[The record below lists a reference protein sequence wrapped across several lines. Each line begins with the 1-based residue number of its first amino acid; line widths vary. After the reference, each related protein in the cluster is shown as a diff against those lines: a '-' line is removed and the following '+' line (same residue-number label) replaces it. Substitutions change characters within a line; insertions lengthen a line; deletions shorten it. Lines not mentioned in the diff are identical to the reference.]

1 MLENTRLYLVRLA
14 PLFVL
19 EAIFL
24 ATNLVKI
31 RVGGSIPVGFAI
43 VIMLV
48 MWTWTKGSRYLKGR
62 SPKNLSECFRRL
74 DITFG
79 FMEEPNVTRA
89 LTLCKKKGFKFEIMQ
104 TSFYLGRRNLIA
116 TPNTGLPR
124 LIPPHCQIPQARRWQ

>member
-1 MLENTRLYLVRLA
+1 MVLENTRLYLVRLA

-48 MWTWTKGSRYLKGR
+48 MWTWTKGSRYLKEKIAKKTLKAFPAAWTSRSASWR
-62 SPKNLSECFRRL
+62 SP
-74 DITFG
+74 T
-79 FMEEPNVTRA
+79 
-89 LTLCKKKGFKFEIMQ
+89 
-104 TSFYLGRRNLIA
+104 
-116 TPNTGLPR
+116 
-124 LIPPHCQIPQARRWQ
+124 